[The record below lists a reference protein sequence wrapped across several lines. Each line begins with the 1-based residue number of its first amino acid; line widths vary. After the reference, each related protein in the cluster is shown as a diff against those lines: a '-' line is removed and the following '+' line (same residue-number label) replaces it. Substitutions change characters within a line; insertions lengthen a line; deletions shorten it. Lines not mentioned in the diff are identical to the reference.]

1 MAAGIM
7 AVIAGLCLLA
17 MVIYPMGT
25 APLRENQKRGWAE
38 WRNEF
43 SFTLKFY
50 NPMVILY
57 EGTMGWDRL
66 DETIIR
72 LLFGLAGLFVILAGL
87 GMVCVGGYLLA
98 IA

>member
-50 NPMVILY
+50 NPMVVLY
-57 EGTMGWDRL
+57 EGAMGWDRL